1 MCLLAVCIS
10 SLVKC
15 LVMTSA
21 YFLNELFSFLLLN
34 LESSLYNL
42 DTSPFSDILLSKSLS
57 QSVI

>member
-15 LVMTSA
+15 LVMPSA

-42 DTSPFSDILLSKSLS
+42 DTSPFSDI
-57 QSVI
+57 